1 MNTTPIKTA
10 HVVVGVTGSIAAHKA
25 IDLVSL
31 LTHWNSENVRCEVRV
46 VMTADAQKFVTEVP
60 FRTLSRNAVVRD
72 LYESDEQWS
81 PRHITLAD
89 WADLLVIAPATAN
102 TIAKLA
108 CGIADNALT
117 CLALAL
123 HQETGML
130 IAPAMNGRMW
140 QHPATE
146 ENVSILKNRGVE
158 FIGPDEGLQA
168 CGYSGKGRM
177 SPVDQIADRVRQMLS
192 ERGI

>member
-1 MNTTPIKTA
+1 MDTSLKTA

-31 LTHWNSENVRCEVRV
+31 LTKGCDGTRCEVRV

-72 LYESDEQWS
+72 LYESDEQWT
-81 PRHITLAD
+81 PRHIALAD
-89 WADLLVIAPATAN
+89 WADLLVIAPTTAN

-108 CGIADNALT
+108 HGIADNALT

-123 HQETGML
+123 RQETGLL

-140 QHPATE
+140 QHPTTV
-146 ENVSILKNRGVE
+146 ENVRVLKSRGVE
-158 FIGPDEGLQA
+158 FIGPEEGLQA

-177 SPVDQIADRVRQMLS
+177 SPVEQIAERVRQKLS
-192 ERGI
+192 EVRI

>member
-1 MNTTPIKTA
+1 MDTSLKTA

-31 LTHWNSENVRCEVRV
+31 LTKGCDGTRCEVRA

-72 LYESDEQWS
+72 LYESDEQWT
-81 PRHITLAD
+81 PRHIALAD

-108 CGIADNALT
+108 HGIADNALT

-123 HQETGML
+123 RQETSLL

-140 QHPATE
+140 QHPATV
-146 ENVSILKNRGVE
+146 ENVRVLKSRGVE
-158 FIGPDEGLQA
+158 FIGPEEGLQA

-177 SPVDQIADRVRQMLS
+177 SSVDQIAERVRQKLS
-192 ERGI
+192 EVRI

>member
-1 MNTTPIKTA
+1 MDTSLKTA

-31 LTHWNSENVRCEVRV
+31 LTKGCDGTRCEVRA

-72 LYESDEQWS
+72 LYESDEQWT
-81 PRHITLAD
+81 PRHIALAD
-89 WADLLVIAPATAN
+89 WADLLVIAPTTAN

-108 CGIADNALT
+108 HGIADNALT

-123 HQETGML
+123 RQETGLL

-140 QHPATE
+140 QHPATV
-146 ENVSILKNRGVE
+146 ENVRVLKSRGVE
-158 FIGPDEGLQA
+158 FIGPEEGLQA

-177 SPVDQIADRVRQMLS
+177 SPVEQIAERVRQKLS
-192 ERGI
+192 EVRI

>member
-1 MNTTPIKTA
+1 MDTSLKTA

-31 LTHWNSENVRCEVRV
+31 LTKGCDGTRCEVRA

-72 LYESDEQWS
+72 LYESDEQWT
-81 PRHITLAD
+81 PRHIALAD

-108 CGIADNALT
+108 HGIADNALT

-123 HQETGML
+123 RQETGLL

-140 QHPATE
+140 QHPATV
-146 ENVSILKNRGVE
+146 ENVRVLKSRGVE
-158 FIGPDEGLQA
+158 FIGPEEGLQA
-168 CGYSGKGRM
+168 FGYSGKGRM
-177 SPVDQIADRVRQMLS
+177 SPVEQIAERVRQKLS
-192 ERGI
+192 EVRI

>member
-1 MNTTPIKTA
+1 MDTSLKTA

-31 LTHWNSENVRCEVRV
+31 LTKGCDGTRCEVRA

-72 LYESDEQWS
+72 LYESDEQWT
-81 PRHITLAD
+81 PRHIALAD

-108 CGIADNALT
+108 HGIADNALT

-123 HQETGML
+123 RQETGLL

-140 QHPATE
+140 QHPATV
-146 ENVSILKNRGVE
+146 ENVRVLKSRGVE
-158 FIGPDEGLQA
+158 VIGPEEGLQA

-177 SPVDQIADRVRQMLS
+177 SPVEQIAERVRQKLS
-192 ERGI
+192 EVRI

>member
-1 MNTTPIKTA
+1 MDTSLKTA

-31 LTHWNSENVRCEVRV
+31 LTKGCDGTRCEVRT

-72 LYESDEQWS
+72 LYESDEQWT
-81 PRHITLAD
+81 PRHIALAD

-108 CGIADNALT
+108 HGIADNALT

-123 HQETGML
+123 RQETGLL

-140 QHPATE
+140 QHPATV
-146 ENVSILKNRGVE
+146 ENVRVLKSRGVE
-158 FIGPDEGLQA
+158 FIGPEEGLQA

-177 SPVDQIADRVRQMLS
+177 SPVEQIAERVRQKLS
-192 ERGI
+192 EVRI

>member
-1 MNTTPIKTA
+1 MDTSLKTA

-31 LTHWNSENVRCEVRV
+31 LTKGCDGTRCEVRA

-72 LYESDEQWS
+72 LYESDEQWT
-81 PRHITLAD
+81 PRHIALAD

-108 CGIADNALT
+108 HGIADNALT
-117 CLALAL
+117 SLALAL
-123 HQETGML
+123 RQETGLL

-140 QHPATE
+140 QHPATV
-146 ENVSILKNRGVE
+146 ENVRVLKSRGVE
-158 FIGPDEGLQA
+158 FIGPEEGLQA

-177 SPVDQIADRVRQMLS
+177 SPVEQIAERVRQKLS
-192 ERGI
+192 EVRI

>member
-1 MNTTPIKTA
+1 MDTSLKTA

-31 LTHWNSENVRCEVRV
+31 LTKGCDGTRCEVRA

-72 LYESDEQWS
+72 LYESDEQWT
-81 PRHITLAD
+81 PRHIALAD

-108 CGIADNALT
+108 HGIADNALT

-123 HQETGML
+123 RQETGLL

-140 QHPATE
+140 QHPATV
-146 ENVSILKNRGVE
+146 ENVRVLKSRGVE
-158 FIGPDEGLQA
+158 FIGPEEGLQA

-177 SPVDQIADRVRQMLS
+177 SPVEQIAERVRQRLS
-192 ERGI
+192 EVRI

>member
-1 MNTTPIKTA
+1 MDTSLKTA

-31 LTHWNSENVRCEVRV
+31 LTKGCDGTRCEVRA

-72 LYESDEQWS
+72 LYESDEQWT
-81 PRHITLAD
+81 PRHIALAD

-108 CGIADNALT
+108 HGIADNALT

-123 HQETGML
+123 RQETGLL

-140 QHPATE
+140 QHPATV
-146 ENVSILKNRGVE
+146 ENVRVLKSRGVE
-158 FIGPDEGLQA
+158 FIGPEEGLQA

-177 SPVDQIADRVRQMLS
+177 SPVEQIAERVRQKLS
-192 ERGI
+192 EMRI

>member
-1 MNTTPIKTA
+1 MDTSLKTA

-31 LTHWNSENVRCEVRV
+31 LTKGCDGTRCEVRA

-72 LYESDEQWS
+72 LYESDEQWT
-81 PRHITLAD
+81 PRHIALAD

-108 CGIADNALT
+108 HGIADNALT

-123 HQETGML
+123 RQETGLL

-140 QHPATE
+140 QHPATV
-146 ENVSILKNRGVE
+146 ENVRVLKSRGVE
-158 FIGPDEGLQA
+158 FIGPEEGLQA

-177 SPVDQIADRVRQMLS
+177 SPVEQIAERVRQKLS
-192 ERGI
+192 EVRI

>member
-1 MNTTPIKTA
+1 MDTSLKTA

-31 LTHWNSENVRCEVRV
+31 LTKGCDGTRCEVRA

-72 LYESDEQWS
+72 LYESDEQWT
-81 PRHITLAD
+81 PRHIALAD

-108 CGIADNALT
+108 HGIADNALT

-123 HQETGML
+123 RQETGLL

-140 QHPATE
+140 QHPATV
-146 ENVSILKNRGVE
+146 ENVHVLKNRGVE
-158 FIGPDEGLQA
+158 FIGPEEGLQA

-177 SPVDQIADRVRQMLS
+177 SPVEQIAERVRQKLS
-192 ERGI
+192 EVRI

>member
-1 MNTTPIKTA
+1 MDTSLKTA

-31 LTHWNSENVRCEVRV
+31 LTKGCDGTRCEVRA

-72 LYESDEQWS
+72 LYESDEQWT
-81 PRHITLAD
+81 PRHIALAD

-108 CGIADNALT
+108 HGIADNALT

-123 HQETGML
+123 RQETGLL

-140 QHPATE
+140 QHPATV
-146 ENVSILKNRGVE
+146 ENVRVLKSRGVE
-158 FIGPDEGLQA
+158 CIGPEEGLQA

-177 SPVDQIADRVRQMLS
+177 
-192 ERGI
+192 

>member
-1 MNTTPIKTA
+1 MDTSLKTA

-31 LTHWNSENVRCEVRV
+31 LTKGCDGTRCELRA

-72 LYESDEQWS
+72 LYESDEQWT
-81 PRHITLAD
+81 PRHIALAD

-108 CGIADNALT
+108 HGIADNALT

-123 HQETGML
+123 RQETGLL

-140 QHPATE
+140 QHPATV
-146 ENVSILKNRGVE
+146 ENVRVLKSRGVE
-158 FIGPDEGLQA
+158 FIGPEEGLQA

-177 SPVDQIADRVRQMLS
+177 SPVEQIAERVRQKLS
-192 ERGI
+192 EVRI